1 MGWWLDEMIL
11 EVFYNLNDSVIG
23 LDDLEGLFHPK
34 QFYASMEEKK
44 KKMGN
49 YFQEILF
56 FLVG

>member
-1 MGWWLDEMIL
+1 MIL

>member
-1 MGWWLDEMIL
+1 MIL

-44 KKMGN
+44 KGWGTIFRK
-49 YFQEILF
+49 FCF
-56 FLVG
+56 S